1 MASPQQ
7 PEEHQDTMALY
18 ALGALEAEVAK
29 PIAERLQAGDEAT
42 TAELEQAEQLI
53 ALMGHMA
60 PAVAPPAGLKQRL
73 LERIQDESPPSV
85 MPPAPSAM
93 RPSMDLASLDW
104 VPSDWPGV
112 HVHWLR
118 QDEVT
123 GSGAVYFH
131 IQPGYPAPSH
141 RHIGAEDCLVVQG
154 GFRDRRGEYHAG
166 DLVYY
171 EPGSVHED
179 FQALD
184 DEPCILFVVYQQGG
198 IEVV

>member
-1 MASPQQ
+1 MALPPQ
-7 PEEHQDTMALY
+7 PEESQDTMALY
-18 ALGALEAEVAK
+18 ALGALDAEESK
-29 PIAERLQAGDEAT
+29 PIAERLQSGDEASAT
-42 TAELEQAEQLI
+42 ELQQAEKLI
-53 ALMGHMA
+53 GLMGHLA
-60 PAVAPPAGLKQRL
+60 PAATPPASLKHRL
-73 LERIQDESPPSV
+73 MARINNELPSPS
-85 MPPAPSAM
+85 STTAM
-93 RPSMDLASLDW
+93 RSSIDLESLDW

-118 QDEVT
+118 QDEET

-131 IQPGYPAPSH
+131 IQPGYSAPSH
-141 RHIGAEDCLVVQG
+141 RHIGAEDCLVMQG
-154 GFRDRRGEYHAG
+154 GFRDRRGEYRAG

-184 DEPCILFVVYQQGG
+184 GEPCVLFVVYQQGG

>member
-1 MASPQQ
+1 MAPPQQ
-7 PEEHQDTMALY
+7 PEEPQDAMALY
-18 ALGALEAEVAK
+18 ALGALDAEASK
-29 PIAERLQAGDEAT
+29 PIAERLEAGDEAT
-42 TAELEQAEQLI
+42 AEDLQRAEQLI
-53 ALMGHMA
+53 AFLGHLA
-60 PAVAPPAGLKQRL
+60 PAAAPPADLKQRL
-73 LERIQDESPPSV
+73 LERIQNELP
-85 MPPAPSAM
+85 PPAPPASSAL
-93 RPSMDLASLDW
+93 RSSVDLESLDW

-118 QDEVT
+118 QDVST

-131 IQPGYPAPSH
+131 IQPGYSAPSH
-141 RHIGAEDCLVVQG
+141 RHIGAEDCLVLQG

-171 EPGSVHED
+171 EPGSIHQD

-184 DEPCILFVVYQQGG
+184 GEPCVLFVVYQQGG